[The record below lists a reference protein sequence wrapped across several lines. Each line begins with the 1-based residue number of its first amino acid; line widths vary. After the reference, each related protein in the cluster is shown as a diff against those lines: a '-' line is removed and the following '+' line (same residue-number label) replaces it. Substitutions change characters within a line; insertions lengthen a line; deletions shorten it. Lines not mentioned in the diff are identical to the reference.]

1 MSVPDFSLQTDSSL
15 TVGVLAGMAKR
26 ADEAAPALTPWPT
39 SGARPSLEDL
49 TDRVNLLLRAQAYTL
64 SALVE
69 LLVRAEE
76 ALQAGDDRQAELVVA
91 ELRRRDETGDAD
103 DLQDILD
110 RRRGQ
115 VRLVAR
121 CRAFAG
127 EGAREN
133 RILVEDD
140 GSVLVWDPVAGA
152 YTRCH
157 ALSPRTQRRL
167 AALARRRT
175 R

>member
-1 MSVPDFSLQTDSSL
+1 MKTDL
-15 TVGVLAGMAKR
+15 PPEDGPMKDTG
-26 ADEAAPALTPWPT
+26 
-39 SGARPSLEDL
+39 DL
-49 TDRVNLLLRAQAYTL
+49 TSEEWTDQDLLDL
-64 SALVE
+64 
-69 LLVRAEE
+69 AEE

-167 AALARRRT
+167 AALARDWT

>member
-1 MSVPDFSLQTDSSL
+1 MNAV
-15 TVGVLAGMAKR
+15 K
-26 ADEAAPALTPWPT
+26 
-39 SGARPSLEDL
+39 
-49 TDRVNLLLRAQAYTL
+49 
-64 SALVE
+64 
-69 LLVRAEE
+69 
-76 ALQAGDDRQAELVVA
+76 RQAELVAA

-115 VRLVAR
+115 VRLTAR

-167 AALARRRT
+167 AALARDWSR
-175 R
+175 